1 MKNRLCLVLLVIV
14 LGVIFVSCSEGEV
27 KVEDL
32 NITLKSVSY
41 ETEDGVQL
49 NEIAIASLNID
60 HYEFNGTVF
69 SVFPYSIDKISADKP
84 YDYTVKAFDA
94 EGNLVASA
102 TGQVKVT
109 EGGSIELTVTL
120 ILNHQHTYDSTWSND
135 ETNHWHAANC
145 GHDLTKDSAAHTFG
159 EVSETKTATCT
170 AAGAG
175 TQTCTVCGYVNAAVI
190 PALGHNVV
198 DNVCTRCGKFVPFIG
213 PAGGYVF
220 YDCDADNTP
229 EDPDGAD
236 DLKSSECGWRYLE
249 AAPSDLTDGESDRFP
264 FGYYIESYN
273 GYVQSVYVNGTTEYN
288 EANCTRRDIGT
299 GKTNTQMHV
308 SAMGAAGEKA
318 YTNTARTATTD
329 KYAAKLA
336 LDYSITVG
344 ETTYDDWFLPSQDE
358 LYLMYTNLKYARLGD
373 FSNSYYWSSS
383 ESGGLYECI
392 VDFQDGRKNVAQ
404 RESHVRVRCIRSYL

>member
-120 ILNHQHTYDSTWSND
+120 ILSHQHTYDSTWSND

-190 PALGHNVV
+190 PALGHNTV

-220 YDCDADNTP
+220 YDCDADNTV

-249 AAPSDLTDGESDRFP
+249 AAPEDLIEDYSYRIIFGEYRKSQYGNRLF
-264 FGYYIESYN
+264 
-273 GYVQSVYVNGTTEYN
+273 VNGTTTYSTED
-288 EANCTRRDIGT
+288 CTLRGIGT
-299 GKTNTQMHV
+299 GKSNTQKHV
-308 SAMGAAGEKA
+308 ASMEGTA
-318 YTNTARTATTD
+318 YTGSPVTPTTD
-329 KYAAKLA
+329 RYAAKLA
-336 LDYSITVG
+336 SEYSITVG
-344 ETTYDDWFLPSQDE
+344 ETTYDDWFLPSAEE
-358 LYLMYTNLKYARLGD
+358 LMLMYMNLKAARLGSFGND
-373 FSNSYYWSSS
+373 YYWSSS
-383 ESGGLYECI
+383 EDTNAVYEAAM
-392 VDFQDGRKNVAQ
+392 DFEFGTKEVVQ
-404 RESHVRVRCIRSYL
+404 RANTASVRCIRSYL